1 MTRTASPPPAATET
15 LFHGTN
21 RLFGRFDMGHALEG
35 DGKVKFGWG
44 VYVTDRADSAL
55 KYARKSQERHPG
67 SGCFVYKVEVPALSP
82 GNHIAFGEPVA
93 PAIAARVESELGAAI
108 PAMALADGKL
118 FRKFVAC
125 RIEGSKKKEPTLAG
139 EKAAAE
145 LLDRLG
151 VVCVSWPFNWK
162 KDAEGRFLPPF
173 NRAVFDAAK
182 VRVVSVGRYDEAGN
196 VIETIPADR
205 LPR

>member
-1 MTRTASPPPAATET
+1 MQI
-15 LFHGTN
+15 LYHGTN
-21 RLFGRFDMGHALEG
+21 RLFGRFSLDHALEG

-44 VYVTDRADSAL
+44 VYVTDRVDSAL
-55 KYARKSQERHPG
+55 KYARKSQARRPG
-67 SGCFVYKVEVPALSP
+67 SGCFVYKVEVPALAP
-82 GNHIAFGEPVA
+82 GNHVAFGEPVD
-93 PAIAARVESELGAAI
+93 PAIAARVGKELGAEI
-108 PAMALADGKL
+108 PAVALADGKL
-118 FRKFVAC
+118 LRKFVAS
-125 RIEGSKKKEPTLAG
+125 RLEGAKKKKPTLAG

-151 VVCVSWPFNWK
+151 VVCISWPFSWA
-162 KDAEGRFLPPF
+162 KDAEGRYRPPY

-182 VRVVSVGRYDEAGN
+182 VRVVSVDRYDEAGN